1 MKVTFKK
8 RRYYRGILRQIGD
21 VVDMDRKHAR
31 AFIRVNAAV
40 PTITLQAEKL
50 LEESKPEESKF
61 TQLTIDN
68 VPFSSDTK
76 VELVTKS
83 GGPPEEPELSKI
95 MTRVKPNSD
104 NGTKLEN
111 LSYRELQELCK
122 EREVP
127 ANGAKEELIQRLK
140 AGE

>member
-21 VVDMDRKHAR
+21 VVDMDQKHAR

-40 PTITLQAEKL
+40 PTITLRAEEL
-50 LEESKPEESKF
+50 PEESKF
-61 TQLTIDN
+61 IQLALDNPIPIDT
-68 VPFSSDTK
+68 DAE
-76 VELVTKS
+76 VESTAQA
-83 GGPPEEPELSKI
+83 EEPEEEAELGKT
-95 MTRVKPNSD
+95 MTRAKPNSG
-104 NGTKLEN
+104 NETKLEN

-127 ANGAKEELIQRLK
+127 ANGSKEELIQRLK